1 MKKLLVPTD
10 FSSCAERA
18 SETAIELAKAT
29 NAKIYFLHLLSI
41 PAGWVYGSTNQMYPD
56 VTEKLAQVTEQLKKL
71 LKLAENQKVEAMYHV
86 SMNDDKKSINQYV
99 EEHGIDMIIMG
110 SHGASGMKELFVG
123 SNAQKVIRFS
133 EIPVLIVKENN
144 KSVLVPEIVF
154 VSDFEAEAMKPFEKV
169 LHIAHLLQAK
179 VHLLYVN
186 TPAFFNDTT
195 SINERMESFEALTSN
210 MLSKSSVH
218 CDYVFEDGIQ
228 QYCDKHNIG
237 LVAIATHGR
246 RGFSR
251 ILIGNDAEKV
261 VNHLST
267 PVLSLHF

>member
-1 MKKLLVPTD
+1 
-10 FSSCAERA
+10 
-18 SETAIELAKAT
+18 LAKVT

-41 PAGWVYGSTNQMYPD
+41 PAGWIYEPGHTNRMYPD
-56 VTEKLAQVTEQLKKL
+56 VTEKVDQVTEQLKKMQ
-71 LKLAENQKVEAMYHV
+71 KLAEDQKVEAVYHL

-133 EIPVLIVKENN
+133 DIPVLIVKENS

-186 TPAFFNDTT
+186 TPAFFNDTA

-210 MLSKSSVH
+210 MLARSSVH

-228 QYCDKHNIG
+228 QYCNKYSIG